1 MEAGRGRAEPGQGG
15 KPVPGLAS
23 PRRAPPGP
31 QRLSLRASSCGRR
44 AGPQRLFK
52 GEKPEDGVVTLA
64 ERGFLLDRTI
74 AQVKLYK
81 QLAGCRAGGLCRGH
95 GSRRHRWPRLSGPH
109 RGELAAARRPGPLR
123 KPAQARRSREWWG
136 ESKKRRC
143 AGRLPPPPH
152 SAPSPAPASTSR
164 DPEPPTATT
173 TFSPVEKTPDC
184 SEITIGWGDRW
195 MPPEKKKGWRQPSR
209 RPWVSRRQQSSS
221 DGHPADLSRD
231 ASGSCFLLTAAPTSA
246 PQLRSAQQPKQKG
259 DSSVSSLG
267 GCKASLWLFQPLRK
281 KEMMGKIWSAHKDIL
296 EEECTFMYKIAQAPR
311 MRHYFSTA

>member
-1 MEAGRGRAEPGQGG
+1 MCVLLGKSELKCGEQGARSKPEKKAARQWAMLVEDPGPARLALLKQNPASRELGG
-15 KPVPGLAS
+15 KPRKRDPETHW
-23 PRRAPPGP
+23 
-31 QRLSLRASSCGRR
+31 QR
-44 AGPQRLFK
+44 
-52 GEKPEDGVVTLA
+52 ED
-64 ERGFLLDRTI
+64 D
-74 AQVKLYK
+74 
-81 QLAGCRAGGLCRGH
+81 GGG
-95 GSRRHRWPRLSGPH
+95 
-109 RGELAAARRPGPLR
+109 

-195 MPPEKKKGWRQPSR
+195 MPPEKKKGRRQPSR

-267 GCKASLWLFQPLRK
+267 GCKASLWLFQPLRE
-281 KEMMGKIWSAHKDIL
+281 KEVMGKIWSAHKDIL
-296 EEECTFMYKIAQAPR
+296 GEKCTFMYKIAQAPR

>member
-1 MEAGRGRAEPGQGG
+1 MCVLLG
-15 KPVPGLAS
+15 K
-23 PRRAPPGP
+23 
-31 QRLSLRASSCGRR
+31 
-44 AGPQRLFK
+44 
-52 GEKPEDGVVTLA
+52 
-64 ERGFLLDRTI
+64 
-74 AQVKLYK
+74 
-81 QLAGCRAGGLCRGH
+81 
-95 GSRRHRWPRLSGPH
+95 
-109 RGELAAARRPGPLR
+109 R

-184 SEITIGWGDRW
+184 SEIKIGWGNRW
-195 MPPEKKKGWRQPSR
+195 MPPEKKGRRQPSR

-231 ASGSCFLLTAAPTSA
+231 ASGSCFLLAAAPTSA

-259 DSSVSSLG
+259 DSSVCSLG

-281 KEMMGKIWSAHKDIL
+281 KENTNCCNPQKRSSQPPGSH
-296 EEECTFMYKIAQAPR
+296 APAGSPGTLCVR
-311 MRHYFSTA
+311 GSWKP